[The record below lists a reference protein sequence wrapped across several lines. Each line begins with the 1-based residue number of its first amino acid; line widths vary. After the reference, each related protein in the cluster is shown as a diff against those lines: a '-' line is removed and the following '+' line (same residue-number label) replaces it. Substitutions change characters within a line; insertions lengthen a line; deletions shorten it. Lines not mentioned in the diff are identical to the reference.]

1 MQTSENT
8 VRFALISD
16 GLNIMFATDVIT
28 RKKAQVFLVE
38 IRKIL

>member
-16 GLNIMFATDVIT
+16 GLNIMVATEVIT
-28 RKKAQVFLVE
+28 PTKAPYFFVE
-38 IRKIL
+38 KRKIL